1 MLLASQLPLTAAAG
15 LPDSGRTALDGV
27 ANLPSGLL
35 LTLGVAAIFLLVGAL
50 LAIGGIVHLARSRSR
65 SADSTLACLQALLK
79 AAGGPV
85 VFWPADV
92 LRTGRN
98 ATPRVLGA
106 TPRVLGAAPGDL
118 FGGVADWPGLR
129 ALLASDSLARID
141 AALAELAT
149 GGVAFAILVTR
160 ADGAWIDARGARVMD
175 GDGRLLGQ
183 ALWLADAGAA
193 QMREAALQTSL
204 MSANAAFAESLE
216 MAERAPFPVWRRG
229 RALGLD
235 WVNRAFASA
244 VELPAAE
251 VVARDGVE
259 FASRALGPRARE
271 LAATAC
277 ARGRMAQEKRF
288 VVVAGQRRAF
298 DIMEVPLPDGGT
310 VGYAIDIT
318 ALDEARSD
326 LARHVDGHAETLDR
340 LGTAIAIFG
349 ADKRLAF
356 HNSAY
361 ARLWDLSEDWLES
374 HPHDAEVLERLRDQ
388 RLLPEQADFPA
399 WKRQRLALYTAVI
412 EPREE
417 YWHLPDGRTL
427 REVCQ
432 PHPFGG
438 LLFFY
443 EDVSDQL
450 ALERSHNTLIAVQ
463 GATLDKLHEGVAVF
477 GSDGRLKLF
486 NPALAEIWKL
496 SPTRLQGSPHI
507 ADVTEL
513 VRPLLPGDAADWPD
527 VRARMIEVVT
537 EREAGAGRM
546 QRPDGSVVDFA
557 ASHLPDGAM
566 LLTYLDVTDSVNIE
580 RALLEKNEA
589 LEAADQLKTTFVSNV
604 SYELRTPLNSILG
617 FGEILDQEYFGPINP
632 RQREYTEGILSASR
646 LLQNLIN
653 DILDLASIEAG
664 ALTIACERLMVSSL
678 LESVAQLMAEQG
690 RQHLVTI
697 NVACA
702 VPADEAIAADERR
715 LRQSLVNLVSNAIK
729 YTLAG
734 GVITLGAD
742 RDATGINLWVADTGI
757 GIDPRLHETV
767 FDIFETAGERR
778 RGAGLGL
785 SLVRRLIALH
795 GGEVRIESAMGAG
808 TRVICSLPLPALA
821 AEPSPDADPL

>member
-1 MLLASQLPLTAAAG
+1 M
-15 LPDSGRTALDGV
+15 
-27 ANLPSGLL
+27 LL
-35 LTLGVAAIFLLVGAL
+35 LTLPTLPAVTGFPDLGLGGAAGTITLPFGPLLGLAAAAAVLVLVAFTLAVRATFLLGHVRLRADTAGV
-50 LAIGGIVHLARSRSR
+50 LAER
-65 SADSTLACLQALLK
+65 LQGLF
-79 AAGGPV
+79 AAGGGSV
-85 VFWPADV
+85 VFWPA
-92 LRTGRN
+92 GKQG
-98 ATPRVLGA
+98 TPRVM
-106 TPRVLGAAPGDL
+106 GDMAMP
-118 FGGVADWPGLR
+118 F
-129 ALLASDSLARID
+129 
-141 AALAELAT
+141 
-149 GGVAFAILVTR
+149 
-160 ADGAWIDARGARVMD
+160 ADGAGEWAAIRARFAPASGEEIDRALVALATDGLSFALSTSLANGDRLDARGARVN
-175 GDGRLLGQ
+175 GNNGRLLGH
-183 ALWLADAGAA
+183 ALWLDDAAA
-193 QMREAALQTSL
+193 ARMREAALEASL
-204 MSANAAFAESLE
+204 LSANSLFLQSLE
-216 MAERAPFPVWRRG
+216 LAERAPFPIWRRG
-229 RALGLD
+229 SALGLE
-235 WVNRAFASA
+235 WVNRAYGSA
-244 VELPAAE
+244 VELPPAE
-251 VVARDGVE
+251 VVAGAGVE
-259 FASRALGPRARE
+259 FASRAIGPRARE

-298 DIMEVPLPDGGT
+298 DIIEVPLPAGGT
-310 VGYAIDIT
+310 VGYALDIT
-318 ALDEARSD
+318 ALDEARTD

-356 HNSAY
+356 HNSAFV
-361 ARLWDLSEDWLES
+361 RLWGLSEDWLEG
-374 HPHDAEVLERLRDQ
+374 HPHDSEILERLRDQ

-443 EDVSDQL
+443 EDVSDRL

-463 GATLDKLHEGVAVF
+463 GATLDKLYEGVAVF
-477 GSDGRLKLF
+477 GSDGRLKLC
-486 NPALAEIWKL
+486 NPALGRIWKL
-496 SPTRLQGSPHI
+496 STAQLQGSPHI
-507 ADVTEL
+507 ADVTEM
-513 VRPLLPGDAADWPD
+513 VRPLLPGDVADWPK

-546 QRPDGSVVDFA
+546 HRPDGSVVDFA

-566 LLTYLDVTDSVNIE
+566 LLTYLDVTDSVDIE
-580 RALLEKNEA
+580 RALRERNEA

-632 RQREYTEGILSASR
+632 RQREYTAGILSASR

-653 DILDLASIEAG
+653 DILDLATIEAG
-664 ALTIACERLMVSSL
+664 VMEIASQRLVVSEL
-678 LESVAQLMAEQG
+678 LESVVHLMAEQG

-697 NVACA
+697 ELACG
-702 VPADEAIAADERR
+702 VPIDEAIEADERR

-734 GVITLGAD
+734 GTITLGAD
-742 RDATGINLWVADTGI
+742 RDAAGINIWVADTGI

-767 FDIFETAGERR
+767 FEIFETAGERR

-795 GGEVRIESAMGAG
+795 GGEVRIESEMGAG
-808 TRVICSLPLPALA
+808 TRVVCSLPLPALD
-821 AEPSPDADPL
+821 PDLRLDLLSH

>member
-1 MLLASQLPLTAAAG
+1 MLRVALSTLPAAPG
-15 LPDSGRTALDGV
+15 LPDAGLGLAAGTFT
-27 ANLPSGLL
+27 LPSGLL
-35 LTLGVAAIFLLVGAL
+35 LGLAAAAGVLL
-50 LAIGGIVHLARSRSR
+50 LAALILAVRATTLLGQSRAR
-65 SADSTLACLQALLK
+65 ADAAEALAECLQGLLG
-79 AAGGPV
+79 ASGASV
-85 VFWPADV
+85 VFWPAGHKGAPRLHGALASPLSDGAGTWRAV
-92 LRTGRN
+92 RAQFMPGSGDEIEEALAALAAAGVAFTRAIALANGGHVEARGVPVTGVGG
-98 ATPRVLGA
+98 RVLGH
-106 TPRVLGAAPGDL
+106 
-118 FGGVADWPGLR
+118 
-129 ALLASDSLARID
+129 
-141 AALAELAT
+141 
-149 GGVAFAILVTR
+149 
-160 ADGAWIDARGARVMD
+160 
-175 GDGRLLGQ
+175 
-183 ALWLADAGAA
+183 ALWLRDASAA
-193 QMREAALQTSL
+193 HAREAALETSL
-204 MSANAAFAESLE
+204 LSANSAFSQSLE
-216 MAERAPFPVWRRG
+216 MAERAPFPIWRRDS
-229 RALGLD
+229 ALGLA
-235 WVNRAFASA
+235 WVNRAYGSA
-244 VELPAAE
+244 VEMTPAE
-251 VVARDGVE
+251 VVAGAGVE
-259 FASRALGPRARE
+259 FASRTIAPRARE

-277 ARGRMAQEKRF
+277 ARGRLAQEKRF

-298 DIMEVPLPDGGT
+298 DIIEGPLPDGGT
-310 VGYAIDIT
+310 VGYALDIT
-318 ALDEARSD
+318 ALDEVRGD

-356 HNSAY
+356 HNSAFV
-361 ARLWDLSEDWLES
+361 RLWSLSEEWLEG
-374 HPHDAEVLERLRDQ
+374 HPHDSEILERLRDQ

-443 EDVSDQL
+443 EDVSDRL

-463 GATLDKLHEGVAVF
+463 GATLDNLYEGVAVF

-486 NPALAEIWKL
+486 NPALGRIWNL
-496 SPTRLQGSPHI
+496 SDAQLEGSPHI
-507 ADVTEL
+507 ADITEMA
-513 VRPLLPGDAADWPD
+513 RPLLPGKVADWPI

-546 QRPDGSVVDFA
+546 HRPDGSVLDFA

-566 LLTYLDVTDSVNIE
+566 LLIYQDVTDSVNVE
-580 RALLEKNEA
+580 RALRERNEA

-604 SYELRTPLNSILG
+604 SYELRTPLSSILG

-632 RQREYTEGILSASR
+632 RQREYTAGILSASR

-653 DILDLASIEAG
+653 DILDLATIEAG
-664 ALTIACERLMVSSL
+664 VMGIDCQRLVVSDL
-678 LESVAQLMAEQG
+678 LSSVAHLMAEQG
-690 RQHLVTI
+690 RQHLVAI
-697 NVACA
+697 ELACG
-702 VPADEAIAADERR
+702 VPADEAIEADERR

-734 GVITLGAD
+734 GTITLGAD
-742 RDATGINLWVADTGI
+742 RDEAGINLWVADTGI

-795 GGEVRIESAMGAG
+795 GGEVRIESEMGAG
-808 TRVICSLPLPALA
+808 TRVICSLPLPALGPA
-821 AEPSPDADPL
+821 FSPAELVPR